1 MVRIFCRLWYNC
13 GQTKNHRQ
21 NGGDFSQNGGPKGI
35 RTLDLS
41 DANRTLSQLSYGP
54 ISPLFAGF
62 CNKKQIFK
70 FFDFRRFRRK
80 FSPKS
85 WAETRRSMCDHRDA
99 NRTLSQ
105 LSYGPI
111 SPLFAGFCNKKQIFK
126 FFDFRRFR
134 RKFSPKSWAETRR
147 SMCDHRDANRTLSQ
161 LSYKPITYH
170 IIIHIPRQNARG
182 FPYLFS
188 RAFRSA
194 NVPYYFFVFHL
205 CRFCGILRCPA
216 EVRRSLT
223 RQATD
228 TIYITK

>member
-21 NGGDFSQNGGPKGI
+21 NGGDFSRNGGPKGI

-62 CNKKQIFK
+62 CNKKRVFK

-85 WAETRRSMCDHRDA
+85 WAETH
-99 NRTLSQ
+99 
-105 LSYGPI
+105 
-111 SPLFAGFCNKKQIFK
+111 
-126 FFDFRRFR
+126 
-134 RKFSPKSWAETRR
+134 R

-182 FPYLFS
+182 FPHLFS

-228 TIYITK
+228 TIHITK

>member
-13 GQTKNHRQ
+13 GQTKNHRRI
-21 NGGDFSQNGGPKGI
+21 GGDFSRNGGPKGI

-161 LSYKPITYH
+161 LSYKPEYAIFRRTERLLCHYT
-170 IIIHIPRQNARG
+170 R
-182 FPYLFS
+182 FS
-188 RAFRSA
+188 
-194 NVPYYFFVFHL
+194 
-205 CRFCGILRCPA
+205 
-216 EVRRSLT
+216 
-223 RQATD
+223 
-228 TIYITK
+228 

>member
-21 NGGDFSQNGGPKGI
+21 NGGDFSRNGGPKGI

-105 LSYGPI
+105 LSYKPVFTCVPCYYTHFPQKSKRNFCASRII
-111 SPLFAGFCNKKQIFK
+111 SQSKCRYQFYVFYLCLF
-126 FFDFRRFR
+126 
-134 RKFSPKSWAETRR
+134 
-147 SMCDHRDANRTLSQ
+147 CD
-161 LSYKPITYH
+161 I
-170 IIIHIPRQNARG
+170 
-182 FPYLFS
+182 LFS
-188 RAFRSA
+188 VAR
-194 NVPYYFFVFHL
+194 
-205 CRFCGILRCPA
+205 LR
-216 EVRRSLT
+216 RL
-223 RQATD
+223 
-228 TIYITK
+228 

>member
-1 MVRIFCRLWYNC
+1 MVRIFCRLWYYC

-21 NGGDFSQNGGPKGI
+21 NGGDFSRNGGPNRD
-35 RTLDLS
+35 RTDDLT
-41 DANRTLSQLSYGP
+41 DANRTLSQLSYRP
-54 ISPLFAGF
+54 ILLLFAGF
-62 CNKKQIFK
+62 CNKKQIFM
-70 FFDFRRFRRK
+70 FFNFRRFRRK
-80 FSPKS
+80 FSPK
-85 WAETRRSMCDHRDA
+85 
-99 NRTLSQ
+99 L
-105 LSYGPI
+105 
-111 SPLFAGFCNKKQIFK
+111 
-126 FFDFRRFR
+126 
-134 RKFSPKSWAETRR
+134 WAETRR

-182 FPYLFS
+182 FPHLFS

-228 TIYITK
+228 TIHITK